1 MKKFSIDKLD
11 SYCANFDETYA
22 VESTD
27 SKYENI
33 RDEYLYFSKFW
44 QHAFIKGDYIS
55 DTGNFQTCNRV
66 LLYAIEEKINDH
78 PILWKL
84 FRRIFAV

>member
-22 VESTD
+22 AELAD

-44 QHAFIKGDYIS
+44 QHAFIKSDYII
-55 DTGNFQTCNRV
+55 DTGNFQTCNLV
-66 LLYAIEEKINDH
+66 FLYSIEEKIIKH

-84 FRRIFAV
+84 FRWIFAV